1 MMDSSTAIARL
12 KAHEAELRATGVV
25 SLSLF
30 GSTARG
36 EQRPDSDVD
45 IAARLVDDGRIG
57 LFELAGI
64 SERVR
69 ELLGVAVDFVSEPA
83 RKARFQAEIDRDRL
97 RVF

>member
-1 MMDSSTAIARL
+1 MDRNTAIDRL
-12 KAHEAELRATGVV
+12 KAHEAQLRAMGVV

-45 IAARLVDDGRIG
+45 
-57 LFELAGI
+57 
-64 SERVR
+64 
-69 ELLGVAVDFVSEPA
+69 VAVTIDKSVQMDLFRFAAMSSHLNDWLRVPVDLVSEPA
-83 RKARFQAEIDRDRL
+83 RKARFQNEIDRDRV

>member
-1 MMDSSTAIARL
+1 MDRNTAIARL
-12 KAHEAELRATGVV
+12 KSHEAELRAMGVV

-36 EQRPDSDVD
+36 EQRADSDVD
-45 IAARLVDDGRIG
+45 VAACLTNNGRIG

-64 SERVR
+64 GERIR
-69 ELLGVAVDFVSEPA
+69 EVLGVAVDFVSEPA
-83 RKARFQAEIDRDRL
+83 RKARLQAEIDRDRV

>member
-1 MMDSSTAIARL
+1 MDRNTAIARL
-12 KAHEAELRATGVV
+12 KAHEAELRGMGVV

-36 EQRPDSDVD
+36 DNRADSDVD
-45 IAARLVDDGRIG
+45 VAARLVDDGRIG

-64 SERVR
+64 GERVR
-69 ELLGVAVDFVSEPA
+69 ELLGVAVDFVSEPT
-83 RKARFQAEIDRDRL
+83 RKKHLQAEIDRDRV